1 MAKTVRRARVA
12 WWVALFV
19 LPALLLY
26 ASLVLVPIGIA
37 AALSL
42 FDWDGSGP
50 MTFIGLENWVTF
62 FGDQD
67 ALASVQRTALLV
79 IASWVVQ
86 VPIAMAIGIYAAG
99 TGRHRAVLSSI
110 FFIPALMS
118 AAAMGVLWG
127 QLFSPV
133 GGGVTYAAEHFG
145 LFFLSPDWL
154 GDPQLVLATIV
165 ALIAWQYVPF
175 HALLFRAGVSQIPR
189 SIYEAAAID
198 GVSGPRRFWSVTLPM
213 LRHTIVTSTI
223 LNIVGSLTI
232 FDLIY
237 VLTQGGPG
245 QSSRVLALAQYLEGF
260 TAMRFGYASTLAVVL
275 GALAITF
282 SLIMVRV
289 TGFGKMKSQAEGV

>member
-1 MAKTVRRARVA
+1 MAKTMKRAKVA

-26 ASLVLVPIGIA
+26 ASLVLVPIGVA
-37 AALSL
+37 AGLSL
-42 FDWDGSGP
+42 FEWDGSGP
-50 MTFIGLENWVTF
+50 SEFIGLGNWFAF
-62 FGDQD
+62 FSDQD

-79 IASWVVQ
+79 IASWLVQ
-86 VPIAMAIGIYAAG
+86 VPIAMALGVYAAG
-99 TGRHRAVLSSI
+99 AGRHRALLTSV
-110 FFIPALMS
+110 FFVPALMS
-118 AAAMGVLWG
+118 SAAMGVLWG

-133 GGGVTYAAEHFG
+133 GGGVTYAAENFG

-165 ALIAWQYVPF
+165 ALIAWQFVPF
-175 HALLFRAGVSQIPR
+175 HTLLFRAGVSQIPR

-198 GVSGPRRFWSVTLPM
+198 GVTGLRRFLFVTLPM
-213 LRHTIVTSTI
+213 LRHTIVTSSI

-260 TAMRFGYASTLAVVL
+260 TSMRFGYASTLAVVL
-275 GALAITF
+275 GGVAITF

-289 TGFGKMKSQAEGV
+289 SGFGKMKSQAEGV